1 MSPEWYPR
9 SKKEILSLGSGWD
22 WRFSLSSLPHDTV
35 FAAAVALYILRVFL
49 WPAVR
54 EQKKRESEEIDGDN
68 K

>member
-9 SKKEILSLGSGWD
+9 SKKEYVAWAAVGLALG
-22 WRFSLSSLPHDTV
+22 FSSLPHDTV

-54 EQKKRESEEIDGDN
+54 EQKKRESEEIDGD
-68 K
+68 KK